1 MMEKTI
7 KNSIIITIAQL
18 ITVMLSFMSR
28 KVFVF
33 YMDIE
38 YLGYESLFSNILN
51 ILSIAEM
58 GIGNVIVYNLYRE
71 IANNNIYEIK
81 KFVNIYKIMYRYV
94 AIIVTVAGLILV
106 PFLPYLVSGELN
118 AEWSYIRYIYY
129 IQLLGIVSS
138 YFMSYRRTIFIAD
151 QKEYK
156 CAIYDTI
163 GRVALQV
170 LQIVILAFTQNF
182 ILYIWS
188 KVVGNI
194 IINFVVYCKSNSEYP
209 YLKDSFKITLSDIK
223 EKKII
228 QETKDFIVHKIA
240 NAVYVASSN
249 VVISANLGIRMVAL
263 YGNYYLLQN
272 TVLQIFLYKILN
284 PLKAAIGNLQY
295 SEKDDSRKKDL
306 FYMFSLIGT
315 IIAIYVS
322 ICFLMLYQPFIIIW
336 LGKDYLLQDSF
347 VILTAISIYFQIA
360 GEIIYMYRAAYGDY
374 FYDRKYMVLSA
385 AANLIIAIALVNYI
399 GILAIPV
406 AATVGMFFIILGRVK
421 FVFWKIEYFE
431 IKKYIKSFSWH
442 MIIFAV
448 NIAIAC
454 VASSFI
460 SADTIAGLIISGIFA
475 VIIPTVV
482 MYISF
487 RNSQEARLLMGYVKR
502 LINKIF
508 KKVK

>member
-1 MMEKTI
+1 MEKTI
-7 KNSIIITIAQL
+7 KNSMIMTIAQL
-18 ITVMLSFMSR
+18 ITVMLSFISR

-71 IANNNIYEIK
+71 ISNNNIYEIK

-118 AEWSYIRYIYY
+118 AEWTYIRYIYY

-163 GRVALQV
+163 GRVVLQV

-188 KVVGNI
+188 KVVANI

-209 YLKDSFKITLSDIK
+209 YLKDSLKITLADIK

-249 VVISANLGIRMVAL
+249 IVISANLGIRIVAL

-295 SEKDDSRKKDL
+295 SEKDDRKKRFILYVFFDWNNHCNLCQYLL
-306 FYMFSLIGT
+306 FE
-315 IIAIYVS
+315 
-322 ICFLMLYQPFIIIW
+322 LYQPFIIIW

-374 FYDRKYMVLSA
+374 FYDRKYMVFSA
-385 AANLIIAIALVNYI
+385 TANLIIAIALVNYI

-421 FVFWKIEYFE
+421 FVFWKI
-431 IKKYIKSFSWH
+431 
-442 MIIFAV
+442 
-448 NIAIAC
+448 
-454 VASSFI
+454 
-460 SADTIAGLIISGIFA
+460 
-475 VIIPTVV
+475 
-482 MYISF
+482 
-487 RNSQEARLLMGYVKR
+487 
-502 LINKIF
+502 
-508 KKVK
+508 